1 MISNF
6 ILFNDKIVS
15 SDEPIVKASNRNF
28 KFGDGLFESMR
39 MQNNQLMFAELHAE
53 RIQEGAKFLKFEGY
67 KLLDAYFLRQ
77 KTAELNKRNKLNGSG
92 RFRLS
97 VFREGEGLYTPDG
110 NKYSYV
116 LESVVAEPGYEL
128 NSKGLIVD
136 VYTEITK
143 SINKLSNFKTSN
155 ALLFVM
161 AGLFKKQHKLDDAI
175 LLNDTGFV
183 CETMSSNIFIV
194 YQGQIYTPS
203 LSEGCISGV
212 MRNTVI
218 KLAKEQ
224 NIEIIEAQINP
235 QILNEAE
242 EVFVTNATTGIRWVM
257 GYGRKRYFNK
267 VAKALSLHLNKL
279 IA

>member
-15 SDEPIVKASNRNF
+15 SEEPIVKVSNRNF

-53 RIQEGAKFLKFEGY
+53 RIQQGAKFLKLEGY

-77 KTAELNKRNKLNGSG
+77 KTAELSKRNKLNGSG

-97 VFREGEGLYTPDG
+97 VFRDGEGLYTPEG
-110 NKYSYV
+110 NKYGYV
-116 LESVVAEPGYEL
+116 LESVAADPGYEL
-128 NSKGLIVD
+128 NAKGLIVD

-143 SINKLSNFKTSN
+143 SVNKLSNFKTSN

-175 LLNDTGFV
+175 LLNDAGFI

-194 YQGQIYTPS
+194 YQGQIYTPP

-212 MRNTVI
+212 MRSTVI

-224 NIEIIEAQINP
+224 DIEIIEAQINP

-242 EVFVTNATTGIRWVM
+242 EVFVTNASSGIRWVM

-267 VAKALSLHLNKL
+267 LAKTLSLHLNNL